1 MEKILITGGK
11 GFFSSRLVQYY
22 KGKYEFLVTDK
33 DELDIT
39 DEKNVNEIFEK
50 FNPDIVI
57 HAAAIAVTDF
67 CNKNPEVAY
76 KINVN
81 GAINVAKATKK
92 VGGKLVFI
100 SSEQVFNGNTN
111 SGPFKEDDEA
121 VPDTVYGQN
130 KLEAEKLLKD
140 IIEEMWIVRFT
151 WLFGLPD
158 RNCGMAGNILWETI
172 SSIMKNE
179 KITVSSNEFRGMTY
193 VYNMIEN
200 FQILFKSPYGTYH
213 LGSENNQNRYE
224 VVKAI
229 FRKLGLESR
238 IDELII
244 EDKEKYKTNP
254 RDIRLNC
261 DKARFAGMNFYTT
274 DEALDIC
281 IKEYGIKLI

>member
-67 CNKNPEVAY
+67 CNKNPEAAY

-92 VGGKLVFI
+92 IGGKLVFI

-111 SGPFKEDDEA
+111 PGPFKEEDEA
-121 VPDTVYGQN
+121 VPDTVYGKN
-130 KLEAEKLLKD
+130 KLEAEKSLRD
-140 IIEEMWIVRFT
+140 IIDELWIVRFT

-224 VVKAI
+224 IVKSI
-229 FRKLGLESR
+229 FKKLGLESR

-261 DKARFAGMNFYTT
+261 DKARSTGMNFYTT
-274 DEALDIC
+274 DEALEIC
-281 IKEYGIKLI
+281 IKEYGINFR

>member
-1 MEKILITGGK
+1 MERILITGGK
-11 GFFSSRLVQYY
+11 GFFCSRLVQYY

-33 DELDIT
+33 DDLDIT
-39 DEKNVNEIFEK
+39 NEEKVNEAFEQFK
-50 FNPDIVI
+50 PNLVI

-67 CNKNPEVAY
+67 CNKNPQIAH
-76 KINVN
+76 KINVD

-100 SSEQVFNGNTN
+100 SSEQIFNGNTN
-111 SGPFKEDDEA
+111 PGPYKEDDEA
-121 VPDTVYGQN
+121 IPDTVYGQN

-140 IIEEMWIVRFT
+140 IIDELWIVRFT
-151 WLFGLPD
+151 WMFGLPD

-172 SSIMKNE
+172 SSIIKNE
-179 KITVSSNEFRGMTY
+179 KINVSSNEFRGMTY

-200 FQILFKSPYGTYH
+200 FEILFKSPYGTYH

-224 VVKAI
+224 VVKGI
-229 FRKLGLESR
+229 FKKLGLENR
-238 IDELII
+238 IKDLVG

-261 DKARFAGMNFYTT
+261 DKARSVGMNFYST
-274 DEALDIC
+274 DEAISNCL
-281 IKEYGIKLI
+281 KEYGINFK

>member
-67 CNKNPEVAY
+67 CNKNPEAAY

-92 VGGKLVFI
+92 IGGKLVFI

-111 SGPFKEDDEA
+111 PGPFKEEDEA
-121 VPDTVYGQN
+121 VPDTVYGKN
-130 KLEAEKLLKD
+130 KLEAEKLLRD
-140 IIEEMWIVRFT
+140 IIDELWIVRFT

-200 FQILFKSPYGTYH
+200 FQILFKSPFGTYH

-224 VVKAI
+224 IVKSI
-229 FRKLGLESR
+229 FKKLGLESR

-261 DKARFAGMNFYTT
+261 DKARSTGMNFYTT
-274 DEALDIC
+274 DEALEIC
-281 IKEYGIKLI
+281 IKEYGINLR

>member
-67 CNKNPEVAY
+67 CNKNPEAAY

-92 VGGKLVFI
+92 IGGKLVFI

-111 SGPFKEDDEA
+111 PGPFKEDDEA
-121 VPDTVYGQN
+121 VPDTVYGKN
-130 KLEAEKLLKD
+130 KLEAEKSLRD
-140 IIEEMWIVRFT
+140 IIDELWIVRFT

-224 VVKAI
+224 IVKSI
-229 FRKLGLESR
+229 FKKLGLESR

-261 DKARFAGMNFYTT
+261 DKARSTGMNFYTT
-274 DEALDIC
+274 DEALEIC
-281 IKEYGIKLI
+281 IKEYGINLR

>member
-22 KGKYEFLVTDK
+22 KGQYEFLVTDK

-39 DEKNVNEIFEK
+39 DEKNVNEVFEK

-111 SGPFKEDDEA
+111 SGPFKEEDEA

-130 KLEAEKLLKD
+130 KFEAEKLLKD
-140 IIEEMWIVRFT
+140 IIEELWVVRFT

-213 LGSENNQNRYE
+213 LGSDNNQNRYE
-224 VVKAI
+224 VVKSI

-261 DKARFAGMNFYTT
+261 DKARSAGMNFYTT

-281 IKEYGIKLI
+281 IKEYGIKLR

>member
-11 GFFSSRLVQYY
+11 GFFCTRLVEYY

-39 DEKNVNEIFEK
+39 NEEEVNKIFEDFK
-50 FNPDIVI
+50 PNIVI

-67 CNKNPEVAY
+67 CNKNPEIAH
-76 KINVN
+76 KINVD

-111 SGPFKEDDEA
+111 PGPFKEDDEA

-130 KLEAEKLLKD
+130 KLEAEGLLKD
-140 IIEEMWIVRFT
+140 IIDEMWIVRFT
-151 WLFGLPD
+151 WLFGLPV
-158 RNCGMAGNILWETI
+158 RNYGIANNILWETI
-172 SSIMKNE
+172 SYIIKNE

-200 FQILFKSPYGTYH
+200 FEILFNSPYGTYH
-213 LGSENNQNRYE
+213 LGSENNENRYE
-224 VVKAI
+224 VVKGI
-229 FRKLGLESR
+229 FKKLGLEHR
-238 IDELII
+238 IDELVL
-244 EDKEKYKTNP
+244 EDKEKYKSNP

-261 DKARFAGMNFYTT
+261 EKANSVGMKFYTT

-281 IKEYGIKLI
+281 IREYGLNFK

>member
-67 CNKNPEVAY
+67 CNKNPEAAY

-92 VGGKLVFI
+92 IGGKLVFI

-111 SGPFKEDDEA
+111 PGPFKEEDEA
-121 VPDTVYGQN
+121 VPDTVYGKN
-130 KLEAEKLLKD
+130 KLEAEKSLRD
-140 IIEEMWIVRFT
+140 IIDELWIVRFT

-224 VVKAI
+224 IVKSI
-229 FRKLGLESR
+229 FKKLGLESR

-261 DKARFAGMNFYTT
+261 DKARSTGMNFYTT
-274 DEALDIC
+274 DEALEIC
-281 IKEYGIKLI
+281 IKEYGINLR